1 MHTRMWINI
10 QTLPIKRVFGSND
23 RVLEFPRPSL
33 TLQSRVRPVVVSLW
47 CKICTMFK
55 ISVLSRW
62 KARDGKNKEQT
73 ITSAY
78 RYLDFKPIPVENA
91 WELVEKLHDE
101 VSCILNINTL
111 LSVVGHYYRGRPSKC
126 PPQNA
131 LWLVA
136 LLNGPG
142 AVVTKMSQDMWFSLK
157 F

>member
-1 MHTRMWINI
+1 MHTRMWIKI
-10 QTLPIKRVFGSND
+10 QTLQLKRVFGSND
-23 RVLEFPRPSL
+23 HVVEFPHPSL
-33 TLQSRVRPVVVSLW
+33 ALQSRVRPVVVSLW
-47 CKICTMFK
+47 CKICTMLK

-91 WELVEKLHDE
+91 WELVEKLHNE

-111 LSVVGHYYRGRPSKC
+111 LSVVGHLNRGRPSKC

-142 AVVTKMSQDMWFSLK
+142 AFFLKRPQDM
-157 F
+157 

>member
-1 MHTRMWINI
+1 MHTRMWIKL

-62 KARDGKNKEQT
+62 KARDGKNKEQAL
-73 ITSAY
+73 TSAY

-91 WELVEKLHDE
+91 RELVEKLHDE
-101 VSCILNINTL
+101 VSGILNINTQFECCWTL
-111 LSVVGHYYRGRPSKC
+111 LSRPAPICTLCDWCLCLTDLAWISSNHF
-126 PPQNA
+126 PR
-131 LWLVA
+131 
-136 LLNGPG
+136 
-142 AVVTKMSQDMWFSLK
+142 
-157 F
+157 